1 MSDADGG
8 DRPPFPANV
17 PGTGTDAPQGS
28 FGGGQPASGAP
39 GEPAG
44 SAPAGPSPAA
54 LSPAHPSLAAS
65 TPAHPSPSAPS
76 PAHPSPATPSP
87 APPSPAAPST
97 TRHPKRFYAIGAAIL
112 VAIVGATASAIITPE
127 RLDGL
132 FAIFGGSA
140 GAGVPPASTT
150 PPPLETKNVASD
162 DKALS
167 FAIPAEWGARNG
179 NYNVSPDA
187 GSAVITGT
195 QVDSPVEFGED
206 GAYIAVSREFAT
218 RTGLT
223 GLASDDLRA
232 RADDLVGEADWTID
246 GCTASDE
253 PTREKDGWQLA
264 TRYWENCAQI
274 PGSKLW
280 EMVAIDDDG
289 SVVVTMQVLLSP
301 AASAEIMDTIVE
313 SFTVDPRKLVSGP
326 GGDVVLP

>member
-17 PGTGTDAPQGS
+17 PGAGTGVPQGS
-28 FGGGQPASGAP
+28 FGGGQPAPGSP
-39 GEPAG
+39 GEAAG
-44 SAPAGPSPAA
+44 SAPAGPSLAAPTPAA
-54 LSPAHPSLAAS
+54 P

-76 PAHPSPATPSP
+76 PAAPTAAHPPPP
-87 APPSPAAPST
+87 APTSPAPST
-97 TRHPKRFYAIGAAIL
+97 TRHPKRFYAIGAAVL

-218 RTGLT
+218 RTGLP

-264 TRYWENCAQI
+264 TRYWEDCAQI

-289 SVVVTMQVLLSP
+289 SVVVTMQVLLS
-301 AASAEIMDTIVE
+301 ADASAEIMDTIVE